1 MISKVAKGQ
10 SITAAH
16 NNQIVDAINQF
27 DKSFSEYKGI
37 DYSSPDAVTNP
48 VLDLIAIPSPCSD
61 SVYLAYFNSQNSLDN
76 IVKYNG
82 EWATYCIPSALK
94 QTLAGLQALETIDYC
109 TNYYNIGRQLTLDTQ
124 CADNT
129 INLTIFKE
137 KDSECSESSESEC
150 SKPTYFYTL
159 ADKTSICSLG
169 DDYVILDSY
178 SIGCFKNGE
187 IAQIHEG
194 LLIDS
199 NTTNTDTLIPDLQ
212 LSSITIEEYIDE
224 ETKKAEKYLTLF
236 NFCESFGDAIE
247 ERDFTKRQN
256 DEYKVLLSKK
266 DGEKIT
272 LTYGEPDKHF
282 ILNDLSAVEP
292 GDFVLPRSLSSVQN
306 IVVGLGLP
314 ITPPTGTEGTE
325 NTEGTEGEDACVQ
338 YEIATICF
346 TNPYKEQDPCGCS
359 TTDYGILSGDWVFS
373 LDKDDK
379 SGIFKRYRPISICEN
394 LENDHLCV
402 LFKKEINEYQIFGPN
417 MVLEKISPPTEEENT
432 EGTEGEEPKEV
443 KEGFEYNEG
452 ENKWTLTLLKTDLS
466 AGCYIQI
473 EEDEKTK
480 IPVINGPN
488 MVYKEL
494 DKCSDITDTQFKYD
508 CASHTWTLSAMPH
521 SKAGEHLKQ
530 DFNII
535 NGPSI
540 EFGEVGPNATTNASY
555 SDEDNKWT
563 LDIKTLE
570 GSGLSAGTF
579 IKLDEQKDKP
589 TVINGPNIVL
599 KPIDPCDTNQS
610 NRAEYVEDSH
620 QWDIYFSQS
629 GLEAGDY
636 IQINDGKIDGPNIKV
651 EKGDELKAEYNPH
664 EWTITVPENVSDLS
678 AGNYIDITNNQINGA
693 KIVFKQHGCNG
704 NPTTNGTATHD
715 ATTNTW
721 TLDVNAEGTLE
732 AGQYIKIENNQI
744 LGPAIEVTKGDKL
757 DANYTDHKW
766 TITVPENVSDLSA
779 GQYITITD
787 NSINGAN
794 IVIDSGCGKIPG
806 TATYANGTWTI
817 SLPKSGE
824 VDFDGVKSLN
834 GLKDEVTIASNTLNV
849 TQSGQNIN
857 IEFPDEGV
865 QYDFDE
871 EWFIVTGNKVTINE
885 CAVAAVAKTVIPD
898 IEASITPTVTMSI
911 DEVSDG
917 KRNRCGDIM
926 ATITNSSAFS
936 ATARFTTSWR
946 Q

>member
-16 NNQIVDAINQF
+16 NNQIVNAINQL

-37 DYSSPDAVTNP
+37 DYSSADAVTNP

-94 QTLAGLQALETIDYC
+94 QTLAGLQALENIDYC

-124 CADNT
+124 CTDNT

-137 KDSECSESSESEC
+137 KDSECSESSEC

-169 DDYVILDSY
+169 DDYVILDTY
-178 SIGCFKNGE
+178 AIGCFKNGE
-187 IAQIHEG
+187 ITQIHEG
-194 LLIDS
+194 ILIDS
-199 NTTNTDTLIPDLQ
+199 NTTLNTDTLIPDLQ
-212 LSSITIEEYIDE
+212 LSSITIEEYVDE
-224 ETKKAEKYLTLF
+224 ETNKVEKYLTLF

-272 LTYGEPDKHF
+272 LTYGQPDKHF

-306 IVVGLGLP
+306 IVVGLGLNS
-314 ITPPTGTEGTE
+314 TQTDKDG
-325 NTEGTEGEDACVQ
+325 NVLK
-338 YEIATICF
+338 EIATICF
-346 TNPYKEQDPCGCS
+346 TSPYKQITPCGGS
-359 TTDYGILSGDWVFS
+359 YSEYGVLSGDWVFT
-373 LDKDDK
+373 LDKDNK
-379 SGIFKRYRPISICEN
+379 SGIFKNYHPISICEN
-394 LENDHLCV
+394 LQDDYLCV
-402 LFKKEINEYQIFGPN
+402 KFKPDINEYQIFGPK
-417 MVLEKISPPTEEENT
+417 MEFEKVTSEDLVGND
-432 EGTEGEEPKEV
+432 
-443 KEGFEYNEG
+443 KEGFKYDGGTNTW
-452 ENKWTLTLLKTDLS
+452 KLKLVKDDLS
-466 AGCYIQI
+466 AGQYIQ
-473 EEDEKTK
+473 
-480 IPVINGPN
+480 
-488 MVYKEL
+488 L
-494 DKCSDITDTQFKYD
+494 DQSDNT
-508 CASHTWTLSAMPH
+508 
-521 SKAGEHLKQ
+521 
-530 DFNII
+530 
-535 NGPSI
+535 
-540 EFGEVGPNATTNASY
+540 
-555 SDEDNKWT
+555 
-563 LDIKTLE
+563 
-570 GSGLSAGTF
+570 
-579 IKLDEQKDKP
+579 KP
-589 TVINGPNIVL
+589 TVINGPDIVL
-599 KPIDPCDTNQS
+599 KSINPCDENQS
-610 NRAEYVEDSH
+610 NRIEYKK
-620 QWDIYFSQS
+620 DIHTWEVYISRTNA
-629 GLEAGDY
+629 EAGDY
-636 IQINDGKIDGPNIKV
+636 IQIKDGKINGPNIKV

-678 AGNYIDITNNQINGA
+678 AGQYIKIEDNNINGPN
-693 KIVFKQHGCNG
+693 IVFKQHTNCG
-704 NPTTNGTATHD
+704 TTTSNGTASYDT
-715 ATTNTW
+715 TTNTW

-732 AGQYIKIENNQI
+732 AGDYIQI
-744 LGPAIEVTKGDKL
+744 NDGRIDGPAIEVEKGNELKAGY
-757 DANYTDHKW
+757 ANHKW

-779 GQYITITD
+779 GQYITIE
-787 NSINGAN
+787 NNQINGAN

-834 GLKDEVTIASNTLNV
+834 GLKDEVTITSNTLNV

-871 EWFIVTGNKVTINE
+871 EWFIVTDNKVTINE

-917 KRNRCGDIM
+917 QRNRCGDIM